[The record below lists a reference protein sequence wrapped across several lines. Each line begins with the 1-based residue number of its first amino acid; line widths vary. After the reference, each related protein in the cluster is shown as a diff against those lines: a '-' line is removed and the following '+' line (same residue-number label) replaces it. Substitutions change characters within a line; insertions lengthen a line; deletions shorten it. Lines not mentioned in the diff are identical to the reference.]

1 VCRACGHF
9 FECPDCDA
17 RLVEHRYRARLI
29 CHQCGH
35 AEPIPNAC
43 PKCGAPDRLA
53 ATGPGVERLAEEAAA
68 LFGAA
73 RIALLSSDTA
83 IGPDALRAQIDAI
96 AGGGADII
104 IGTQVVAKGHN
115 FPHLTLVGVIDAD
128 LGLENGDLR
137 AAERTFQLIRQ
148 VSGRAGRADKPG
160 LALIQTAAPEHPVM
174 RAILSGDEAA
184 FMAREAAARRAAGAP
199 PFGRMAAAIL
209 SGPDEARVGAA
220 AQALAR
226 AGAPLEAVGARLF
239 GPAPAPIAR
248 IRGRWRV
255 RLLVKAPRGAALQPA
270 LRAWIA
276 GARPPASVKLAIDVD
291 PQSFL

>member
-1 VCRACGHF
+1 
-9 FECPDCDA
+9 
-17 RLVEHRYRARLI
+17 
-29 CHQCGH
+29 
-35 AEPIPNAC
+35 
-43 PKCGAPDRLA
+43 
-53 ATGPGVERLAEEAAA
+53 
-68 LFGAA
+68 
-73 RIALLSSDTA
+73 LSSDTA

-96 AGGGADII
+96 AGGGAEII

-174 RAILSGDEAA
+174 RAILSGDHAA

-209 SGPDEARVGAA
+209 SGPDAAKVEAA

-255 RLLVKAPRGAALQPA
+255 RFLVKAPRGAALQPA

-276 GARPPASVKLAIDVD
+276 AARPPSSVRLAIDID